1 MLARSTSGMPTLVS
15 GTSNIISG
23 KPGANS
29 PCLVYDLIN
38 VAEIHNSS
46 IPSSSVLTND
56 TLLQLRT
63 LADTHEWGLAYN
75 ASDNARSVPG
85 AQLAAEIV
93 SYLNGTVTSGG
104 KTKLGIQFGAYASFL
119 SFFGLTNLPAANPDF
134 YGVPDYASS
143 MVFELFSNS
152 ASGSGFPA
160 ASDLQVR
167 FLFHNGTAS
176 SSSEPIAY
184 PLFGGSD
191 VSIPWTTFQSKMNQF
206 AIGTTQQWCNVCGNT
221 AGACAQYSTSNTA
234 SGSNG
239 SSSASGNGLSPAVN
253 GVIGAMVTL
262 AVVLGV
268 EALVMLLGG
277 FKLARKGAAVTHV
290 DGNGPMKA

>member
-1 MLARSTSGMPTLVS
+1 MLTRV
-15 GTSNIISG
+15 SNIS
-23 KPGANS
+23 KLNARLLVANS
-29 PCLVYDLIN
+29 FCSVYDLIN

-56 TLLQLRT
+56 TLFQLRT

-93 SYLNGTVTSGG
+93 SYLNGTVTSAG

-119 SFFGLTNLPAANPDF
+119 SFFGLANLPAANPDF

-143 MVFELFSNS
+143 MVFELFSNNANGS
-152 ASGSGFPA
+152 AFPA
-160 ASDLQVR
+160 TSDLQVR

-184 PLFGGSD
+184 PLFGGAD

-206 AIGTTQQWCNVCGNT
+206 AIGTTQQWCQVCGNT
-221 AGACAQYSTSNTA
+221 AGTCAQYSTSNTA
-234 SGSNG
+234 SGSSGSNG
-239 SSSASGNGLSPAVN
+239 SSSTSGNGLSPAVN

-277 FKLARKGAAVTHV
+277 FKLARKGAGVTSV
-290 DGNGPMKA
+290 NGNGPMKA